1 MGIAPIAKRKYCV
14 FTLKDAMPLIPA
26 TNFTPWLLNVP
37 PRPPSDQL
45 LANIR
50 SLEAF
55 DLQTTEEA
63 KTLLIDDLFREIVP
77 HYPNLAEPEPKRADS
92 ARFAHNPTH

>member
-45 LANIR
+45 LANILC
-50 SLEAF
+50 LEAF